1 MFWEVWAVP
10 TGNLIA
16 AKATEAEALAVIRK
30 LLTVDWIADE
40 LTLIFDD
47 PSVPV
52 EQLPPA
58 LSGDDLARRVAAL
71 DTLDA
76 RRTA

>member
-16 AKATEAEALAVIRK
+16 AKATEAEALAVVQSV
-30 LLTVDWIADE
+30 LAVDWSADE
-40 LTLIFDD
+40 LTLVFDD
-47 PSVPV
+47 PALPV
-52 EQLPPA
+52 EDLPPA
-58 LSGDDLARRVAAL
+58 LTGDDLAQRAAVSAGQ
-71 DTLDA
+71 DA

>member
-16 AKATEAEALAVIRK
+16 AKATEAEALAVVQS
-30 LLTVDWIADE
+30 LLAVDWSADE

-47 PSVPV
+47 PALPV
-52 EQLPPA
+52 EDLPPA
-58 LSGDDLARRVAAL
+58 LTGDDLAQRAAVSAGQ
-71 DTLDA
+71 DA

>member
-1 MFWEVWAVP
+1 MFWEVWAIP
-10 TGNLIA
+10 TANLIA
-16 AKATEAEALAVIRK
+16 AKATETEALAVIRD
-30 LLTVDWIADE
+30 LLAADWVVDE

-58 LSGDDLARRVAAL
+58 LTGDDLTRRVAAL
-71 DTLDA
+71 DVLDA